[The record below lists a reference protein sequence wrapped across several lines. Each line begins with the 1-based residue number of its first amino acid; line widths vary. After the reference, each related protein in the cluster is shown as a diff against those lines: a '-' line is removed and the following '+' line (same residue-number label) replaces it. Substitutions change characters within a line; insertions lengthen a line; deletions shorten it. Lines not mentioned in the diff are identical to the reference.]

1 MLPVGQ
7 VIISKVFLGQSV
19 PALVGI
25 PVIQNH
31 YPKAYSVYQNVETK
45 LKTGRSEGIQLPHL
59 KKHES
64 NYVRYLSNVI
74 IPVPVLP
81 LEGSCSSKMHSVPEC
96 SPGQR
101 RWFVFDHE
109 LVLPEYIVFFE
120 YVFVVMKLS
129 ILLL

>member
-7 VIISKVFLGQSV
+7 VIISKVFVGQSV
-19 PALVGI
+19 PALLGI
-25 PVIQNH
+25 PVTRNL

-45 LKTGRSEGIQLPHL
+45 LETGRSEGMQLPHL

-74 IPVPVLP
+74 ISALVFP
-81 LEGSCSSKMHSVPEC
+81 LDGTCSSKAHSVPEC

-101 RWFVFDHE
+101 CWFVFDHE
-109 LVLPEYIVFFE
+109 LILPEYIVFFD
-120 YVFVVMKLS
+120 YVFGVMK
-129 ILLL
+129 